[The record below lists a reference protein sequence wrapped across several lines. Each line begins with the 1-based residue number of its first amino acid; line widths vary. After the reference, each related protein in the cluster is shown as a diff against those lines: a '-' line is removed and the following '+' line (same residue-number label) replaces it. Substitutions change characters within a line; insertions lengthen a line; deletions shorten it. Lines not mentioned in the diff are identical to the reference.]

1 MLNESMHGPVAV
13 LALHNPPVN
22 GLSHGLREAIW
33 QAVERLEAEP
43 AVRAIVITGEG
54 RAFSGGADITEFGK
68 PAAMAHPHLPAL
80 TQRIEACTKP
90 VVAAVNHL
98 ALGGG
103 LELAL
108 CCHYRVVAADAQLGL
123 PEVSIGLLPGAG
135 GTQRL
140 PRALGLALSLQM
152 ITTGQPRRAAALF
165 AAPGQALIEACVPA
179 AELLAQAL
187 ALAERVAQPGAVH
200 PRLSQRIVPVDAE
213 ALAQARAQAAA
224 LPYPAPLA
232 CVEAVAAATDR
243 PFLDGLKAERDG
255 FNALVQT
262 PASAALRHAFFAERA
277 AGKVPGID
285 ASTPRR
291 PVQRVAVIG
300 AGTMGS
306 GIATACL
313 MAGLAVDLIEPQPE
327 ALARGVA
334 QLDQH
339 MAAQV
344 SKGRLKADKAAALRA
359 QLAAHTAPEAADAAL
374 AAADLVIEAVFE
386 DMALKQSV
394 FRRLDAV
401 CKPGAILASNTST
414 LDVDQIAAVTQ
425 RPGDVLGLH
434 FFSPAAVMKLLEVV
448 RGAAT
453 APDVLAT
460 ALDVGKRIGK
470 TCVVSGV
477 CDGFI
482 GNRMLEPYLQQAM
495 FLLDEGCTPAQ
506 IDRAIEAWGFAMGPF
521 RMGDLAGNDV
531 GWRVRQQRVK
541 DGKTVWPQALAD
553 ALCEAGR
560 FGQKT
565 GGGWYDY
572 PQGSRQPQPSAAM
585 AELLAQHRLRLG
597 RPARAVSD
605 DEIIDRL
612 LLALGLEGQA
622 LLTEGIA
629 LRASDIDLVYLSG
642 YGFPRWRG
650 GPMHQLGLREPAAL
664 QARLAQLAQAHPSDP
679 GPWMATA

>member
-1 MLNESMHGPVAV
+1 MLNESIRDGVAV
-13 LALHNPPVN
+13 LTMANPPVN
-22 GLSHGLREAIW
+22 GLSHALRSALW
-33 QAVERLEAEP
+33 AAVERLEADP
-43 AVRAIVITGEG
+43 TVRALVITGSG
-54 RAFSGGADITEFGK
+54 KAFSGGADIREFGK
-68 PAAMAHPHLPAL
+68 PESFAHPHLPAL

-108 CCHYRVVAADAQLGL
+108 CCHHRVVADDAQLGL
-123 PEVSIGLLPGAG
+123 PEVNIGLLPGAG

-140 PRALGLALSLQM
+140 PRALGLGMALQM
-152 ITTGQPRRAAALF
+152 ITTGAPQRAAKLAAL
-165 AAPGQALIEACVPA
+165 PGQALIDACVPA
-179 AELLAQAL
+179 AELLDRAVAL
-187 ALAERVAQPGAVH
+187 AQTVGTC
-200 PRLSQRIVPVDAE
+200 PRLSERPVPVDGD
-213 ALAQARAQAAA
+213 ALATARAQAGA
-224 LPYPAPLA
+224 LLYPAPLA

-243 PFLDGLKAERDG
+243 PFLDGLKAERAG
-255 FNALVQT
+255 FERLMAT
-262 PASAALRHAFFAERA
+262 EASAALRHAFFAERA
-277 AGKVPGID
+277 VGKVPGIES
-285 ASTPRR
+285 STARR
-291 PVQRVAVIG
+291 PIVRVAVIG

-313 MAGLAVDLIEPQPE
+313 MAGLQVDLIEPQAE

-334 QLDQH
+334 ALEKHVQ
-339 MAAQV
+339 AQV
-344 SKGRLKADKAAALRA
+344 DKGRLKADKAAALRA
-359 QLAAHTAPEAADAAL
+359 NLTPSTADDAL
-374 AAADLVIEAVFE
+374 AQADMVIEAVFE
-386 DMALKQSV
+386 DMALKQTV

-425 RPGDVLGLH
+425 RPADVIGLH

-453 APDVLAT
+453 ANEVLAT
-460 ALDVGKRIGK
+460 ALDFGKRIGK

-482 GNRMLEPYLQQAM
+482 GNRMLEPYLQQAL
-495 FLLDEGCTPAQ
+495 FLLDEGCTPQ
-506 IDRAIEAWGFAMGPF
+506 QVDRAIEAYGFAMGPF

-531 GWRVRQQRVK
+531 SWRVRQQRVK
-541 DGKTVWPQALAD
+541 DGKTVWPQPLAD

-572 PQGSRQPQPSAAM
+572 APGSRQGTVSPAVEALMAA
-585 AELLAQHRLRLG
+585 HRERLG

-605 DEIIDRL
+605 EEIVDRL

-622 LLTEGIA
+622 LVDEGIA
-629 LRASDIDLVYLSG
+629 LRASDVDVVYLAG

-650 GPMHQLGLREPAAL
+650 GPMFALSQREPATL
-664 QARLAQLAQAHPSDP
+664 KSRLAELAQAHPNDP
-679 GPWMATA
+679 GAWRRG

>member
-1 MLNESMHGPVAV
+1 MTTPLLTETLVDGVAV
-13 LALHNPPVN
+13 LVMNNPPVN
-22 GLSHGLREAIW
+22 GLSHPLRTALW
-33 QAVERLEAEP
+33 QAVERLEADP
-43 AVRAIVITGEG
+43 SVQALVITGEG
-54 RAFSGGADITEFGK
+54 KAFSGGADIREFGT
-68 PAAMAHPHLPAL
+68 AASFAEPHLPAL

-108 CCHYRVVAADAQLGL
+108 CCHHRVVADDAQLGL
-123 PEVSIGLLPGAG
+123 PEVNIGLLPGAG

-140 PRALGLALSLQM
+140 PRALGLALALQM
-152 ITTGQPRRAAALF
+152 ITSGAPQRAAKLVAV
-165 AAPGQALIEACVPA
+165 PGQALIDACVPA
-179 AELLAQAL
+179 AELR
-187 ALAERVAQPGAVH
+187 ERAVAYARSAATC
-200 PRLSQRIVPVDAE
+200 PRLSERSVAPDAAALE
-213 ALAQARAQAAA
+213 AARAQAAS

-232 CVEAVAAATDR
+232 CVEAIAASLDR
-243 PFLDGLKAERDG
+243 PFSQGLQAERAG
-255 FNALVQT
+255 FERLMAT
-262 PASAALRHAFFAERA
+262 EASAALRHAFFAERA
-277 AGKVPGID
+277 VGKVPGID

-291 PVQRVAVIG
+291 AVAQVAVIG

-313 MAGLAVDLIEPQPE
+313 MAGLQVDLIEPQAD

-334 QLDQH
+334 ALDKHLQ
-339 MAAQV
+339 AQV
-344 SKGRLKADKAAALRA
+344 DKGRLQAERAAALRA
-359 QLAAHTAPEAADAAL
+359 NLKPATADDAL
-374 AAADLVIEAVFE
+374 AQADLVIEAVFE
-386 DMALKQSV
+386 DMALKQTV

-425 RPGDVLGLH
+425 RPADVLGLH

-453 APDVLAT
+453 APEVLAT
-460 ALDVGKRIGK
+460 ALDFGKRIGK

-482 GNRMLEPYLQQAM
+482 GNRMLEPCLQQAL
-495 FLLDEGCTPAQ
+495 FLLDEGCTPQ
-506 IDRAIEAWGFAMGPF
+506 QVDRAIEAWGFAMGPF

-531 GWRVRQQRVK
+531 SWRVRQQRLK
-541 DGKTVWPQALAD
+541 DGKTVWPQPLAD

-572 PQGSRQPQPSAAM
+572 APGSRQGTPSPAVEALV
-585 AELLAQHRLRLG
+585 ATHRERLG
-597 RPARAVSD
+597 RPARAVPD
-605 DEIIDRL
+605 DEIVDRL
-612 LLALGLEGQA
+612 LLALGMEGRA
-622 LLTEGIA
+622 LLDEGIA
-629 LRASDIDLVYLSG
+629 LRAGDVDVVYLAG

-650 GPMHQLGLREPAAL
+650 GPMFSMAQRAPDTL
-664 QARLAQLAQAHPSDP
+664 QARLAEWAQAHPSDP
-679 GPWMATA
+679 GPWRRA

>member
-1 MLNESMHGPVAV
+1 MLNESLRDGVAV
-13 LALHNPPVN
+13 LVMDNPPVN
-22 GLSHGLREAIW
+22 GLSHALRSALW
-33 QAVERLEAEP
+33 AAVDRLEADP
-43 AVRAIVITGEG
+43 AVRAVVITGSG
-54 RAFSGGADITEFGK
+54 KAFSGGADIREFGK
-68 PAAMAHPHLPAL
+68 TESFAHPHLPAL
-80 TQRIEACTKP
+80 TQRIEACSKP

-108 CCHYRVVAADAQLGL
+108 CCHHRVVAEDAQLGL
-123 PEVSIGLLPGAG
+123 PEVNIGLLPGAG

-140 PRALGLALSLQM
+140 PRALGLATALQM
-152 ITTGQPRRAAALF
+152 ITTGVPQRAAKLAAL
-165 AAPGQALIEACVPA
+165 PGQALIDACVPA
-179 AELLAQAL
+179 AELLD
-187 ALAERVAQPGAVH
+187 RAV
-200 PRLSQRIVPVDAE
+200 
-213 ALAQARAQAAA
+213 ALAQAVTTCPRLSERVVPSDEAVLAAARAQAGA

-232 CVEAVAAATDR
+232 CVEAVAASTDR
-243 PFLDGLKAERDG
+243 PFLDGLKAEREG
-255 FNALVQT
+255 FERLMAT
-262 PASAALRHAFFAERA
+262 EASAALRHAFFAERA
-277 AGKVPGID
+277 VGKVPGID
-285 ASTPRR
+285 SSTARR
-291 PVQRVAVIG
+291 PIARVAVIG

-313 MAGLAVDLIEPQPE
+313 MAGLQVDLIEPQAE

-334 QLDQH
+334 ALEKHVQ
-339 MAAQV
+339 AQV
-344 SKGRLKADKAAALRA
+344 DKGRMKADKAAALRA
-359 QLAAHTAPEAADAAL
+359 NLTPSTSDDAL
-374 AAADLVIEAVFE
+374 TQADLVIEAVFE
-386 DMALKQSV
+386 DMALKQTV

-425 RPGDVLGLH
+425 RPADVIGLH

-453 APDVLAT
+453 APEVLAT
-460 ALDVGKRIGK
+460 ALDFGKRIGK

-482 GNRMLEPYLQQAM
+482 GNRMLEPYLQQAL
-495 FLLDEGCTPAQ
+495 FLLDEGCTPQ
-506 IDRAIEAWGFAMGPF
+506 QVDRAIEAYGFAMGPF

-531 GWRVRQQRVK
+531 SWRVRQQRAK
-541 DGKTVWPQALAD
+541 DGKTVWPQPLAD

-572 PQGSRQPQPSAAM
+572 APGARQGSVSPAVEALMAA
-585 AELLAQHRLRLG
+585 HRERLG
-597 RPARAVSD
+597 RPARAVPD
-605 DEIIDRL
+605 NEIVDRL

-622 LLTEGIA
+622 LLDEGIA
-629 LRASDIDLVYLSG
+629 LRASDVDVVYLAG

-650 GPMHQLGLREPAAL
+650 GPMFSLAQRKPEAL
-664 QARLAQLAQAHPSDP
+664 KARLAELASAHPNDP
-679 GPWMATA
+679 GSWRRG